1 MVNIKIKKL
10 NKHIFFILIFTFF
23 IFQINYMVLPAFKKF
38 INYNSYNEVEKKELK
53 YNLINLNFYELKDL
67 IKKNLDTQSTHNFLT
82 INNYYDPKNFLY
94 IKNLVKNNY
103 VLPININP
111 AKLSYN
117 EIKTIGGYFQ
127 FYPQFYKDKFR
138 KIIANELNK
147 DILRK
152 KDFDIFG
159 HRLYAFVVN
168 NRDIDLNFDQMKKM
182 QVSYLLS
189 DKKLF
194 NENLHIVCESCNK
207 NPEMNLYSL
216 K

>member
-1 MVNIKIKKL
+1 MDIK
-10 NKHIFFILIFTFF
+10 F
-23 IFQINYMVLPAFKKF
+23 P
-38 INYNSYNEVEKKELK
+38 
-53 YNLINLNFYELKDL
+53 
-67 IKKNLDTQSTHNFLT
+67 
-82 INNYYDPKNFLY
+82 
-94 IKNLVKNNY
+94 Y
-103 VLPININP
+103 VLPNSDWKSSYKTLKPIVSFGNSPTI
-111 AKLSYN
+111 SYN
-117 EIKTIGGYFQ
+117 PFYDYLDFSFLIMPCHSTPINKEIKTIGGYFQ